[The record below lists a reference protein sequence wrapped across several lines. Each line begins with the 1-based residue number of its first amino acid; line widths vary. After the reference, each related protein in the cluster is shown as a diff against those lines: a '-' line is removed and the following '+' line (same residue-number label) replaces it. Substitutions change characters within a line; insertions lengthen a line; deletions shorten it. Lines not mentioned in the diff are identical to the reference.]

1 MGTFTL
7 RVMRLLSDQ
16 LTGTSIREIDELFDN
31 RGIALGPPQPRE
43 NDKSVRRERMRRY
56 LIALDLSDAAD
67 AQRLTAVLG
76 DLLQRI
82 VQDAPTGWGDD
93 GLRDKWVRIL
103 REDGFEV
110 DETTGALRMGRTGAN
125 LTEHALNA
133 LPDPQSIQDH
143 LRRLGDSVDTN
154 PRLAVSTAKA
164 LIESTAKCVLTACGK
179 NYARA
184 AKVPALVNAAQESLG
199 LAPKSVSDEDRSL
212 RQALQSLVT
221 LTQSVTELR
230 NSVGI
235 DHGAEEVPR
244 WVRPRHARLVVGAAQ
259 VWCQLMLETLADPD
273 APWRRAKT
281 RQGPAPDA
289 AESIGAQPLHRLARS
304 DGRNDQRSTPG
315 RRQSKTPATSLRGTR
330 GHPGCS

>member
-1 MGTFTL
+1 MGALTPRVMTP

-16 LTGTSIREIDELFDN
+16 LTATPLREIDALFDD
-31 RGIALGPPQPRE
+31 RGVALGPEQPRDNNE
-43 NDKSVRRERMRRY
+43 SVRRERMRRY
-56 LIALDLSDAAD
+56 LATLDLGDAAD
-67 AQRLTAVLG
+67 ARRLTAVLG
-76 DLLQRI
+76 DDLPTI
-82 VQDAPTGWGDD
+82 IQDGSVGWGNDNSL
-93 GLRDKWVRIL
+93 GEKWVRIL

-110 DETTGALRMGRTGAN
+110 DEATGMVLLGRAGTKF
-125 LTEHALNA
+125 TEDALNS

-143 LRRLGDSVDTN
+143 LHRLADSVDTD

-164 LIESTAKCVLTACGK
+164 LIESTAKCVLTARGQT
-179 NYARA
+179 YAPK

-199 LAPKSVSDEDRSL
+199 LAPKSVSDEDRAL

-221 LTQSVTELR
+221 LTQSITELR

-273 APWRRAKT
+273 APWRR
-281 RQGPAPDA
+281 
-289 AESIGAQPLHRLARS
+289 
-304 DGRNDQRSTPG
+304 STP
-315 RRQSKTPATSLRGTR
+315 
-330 GHPGCS
+330 

>member
-1 MGTFTL
+1 MGTFTP

-16 LTGTSIREIDELFDN
+16 LTGTPLREIDALFDD
-31 RGIALGPPQPRE
+31 RGVALGPEQPRE
-43 NDKSVRRERMRRY
+43 NDESVRRERMRRY
-56 LIALDLSDAAD
+56 LVTLDLGDAAD
-67 AQRLTAVLG
+67 AQRLAAVLG
-76 DLLQRI
+76 DVLQRI
-82 VQDAPTGWGDD
+82 IQDSATGWGGDD
-93 GLRDKWVRIL
+93 GLRDKWLRIL
-103 REDGFEV
+103 REDGFDV
-110 DETTGALRMGRTGAN
+110 DEDTGTVRMGRTAPGAR
-125 LTEHALNA
+125 LTVHALNA

-143 LRRLGDSVDTN
+143 LRRLGDSVDTD

-164 LIESTAKCVLTACGK
+164 LIESTAKCVLTARGQS
-179 NYARA
+179 YTRA

-199 LAPKSVSDEDRSL
+199 LAPKSVSDEDRAL

-273 APWRRAKT
+273 APWRRS
-281 RQGPAPDA
+281 
-289 AESIGAQPLHRLARS
+289 ES
-304 DGRNDQRSTPG
+304 
-315 RRQSKTPATSLRGTR
+315 
-330 GHPGCS
+330 

>member
-1 MGTFTL
+1 MGSFTP

-16 LTGTSIREIDELFDN
+16 LTGTSVREIDALFDD
-31 RGIALGPPQPRE
+31 RGVALGPPQPME
-43 NDKSVRRERMRRY
+43 NDESIRRERMRRY
-56 LIALDLSDAAD
+56 LVTLDLRDAAD

-76 DLLQRI
+76 DMLQTI
-82 VQDAPTGWGDD
+82 IQDGSVGWGNDNSQ
-93 GLRDKWVRIL
+93 REKWVRIL

-110 DETTGALRMGRTGAN
+110 DEATGTVRLGRAGTK

-143 LRRLGDSVDTN
+143 LHRLGDSVDTD

-164 LIESTAKCVLTACGK
+164 LIESTAKCVLTARGQT
-179 NYARA
+179 YTRA
-184 AKVPALVNAAQESLG
+184 AKVPGLVNAAQDSLG
-199 LAPKSVSDEDRSL
+199 LAPKSVSDEDRAL

-273 APWRRAKT
+273 APWRRA
-281 RQGPAPDA
+281 
-289 AESIGAQPLHRLARS
+289 ES
-304 DGRNDQRSTPG
+304 
-315 RRQSKTPATSLRGTR
+315 
-330 GHPGCS
+330 